1 MCCRVFIHSALLTF
15 WSSLNGNLSSFPF
28 FILVVSFSCGRP
40 TFSYL
45 VVFFFINGNNGKWK
59 KRSWNRRNEYE
70 RGRNSPSFELDAH
83 YYMVYLIFLLW
94 QHTQQKKKRCAIHE
108 TWTTRTVVCYRRNL
122 SRSVIGGG
130 DRGRL
135 FLRRRWLG
143 TSKRFNCPRFSKSTT
158 SLFHSRMSLSL
169 SLVKRIS
176 LNEEDVLV

>member
-1 MCCRVFIHSALLTF
+1 MCCRVFIQGALLTF

-45 VVFFFINGNNGKWK
+45 VVFFLSTGTMGN
-59 KRSWNRRNEYE
+59 
-70 RGRNSPSFELDAH
+70 GRNDRGIGETNMREGEIPR
-83 YYMVYLIFLLW
+83 LLNLMLTTIW
-94 QHTQQKKKRCAIHE
+94 YIWFSSCDNTRNKKKRCAIHE

-143 TSKRFNCPRFSKSTT
+143 TSKRFNCPRFSKYT
-158 SLFHSRMSLSL
+158 SYVVIPLTNVSLSFPC
-169 SLVKRIS
+169 
-176 LNEEDVLV
+176 

>member
-1 MCCRVFIHSALLTF
+1 M
-15 WSSLNGNLSSFPF
+15 LSRLYTRRTADF
-28 FILVVSFSCGRP
+28 LVVAKWKF
-40 TFSYL
+40 
-45 VVFFFINGNNGKWK
+45 VVFSLFHFSRFVFVWASNIFLSCFFLFINGNNGKWK

-169 SLVKRIS
+169 FPLLNVFLLTKRIF
-176 LNEEDVLV
+176 